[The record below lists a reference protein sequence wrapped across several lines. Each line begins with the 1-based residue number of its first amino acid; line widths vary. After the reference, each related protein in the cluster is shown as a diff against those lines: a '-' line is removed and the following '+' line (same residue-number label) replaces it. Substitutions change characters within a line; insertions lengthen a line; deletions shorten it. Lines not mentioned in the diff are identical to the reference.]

1 MEQTIYVA
9 LSRMTAL
16 RHQMD
21 VVANNIAN
29 MNTTA
34 FKGERVLFEEYVQRT
49 QLSRPT
55 SYVRDYGLIRDVR
68 NGPIEITERPLDVAI
83 EGEGFFVILTPQGE
97 FYSRN
102 GAFSL
107 NADGEL
113 VHMSGHPVLAD
124 TGQPILIDTDL
135 GQPSID
141 STGVISDGEGNEVG
155 RLDLVVFDD
164 ERDLRGLG
172 DSLYTTDQP
181 ALPAEAY
188 TITQFALEGSNVNAI
203 REMTNMMTLSR
214 TYQSTQQMIERT
226 DSLDRKAIQ
235 QIGKPV

>member
-1 MEQTIYVA
+1 MEQTMYVS
-9 LSRMTAL
+9 LSRLTAL
-16 RHQMD
+16 RRQMEI
-21 VVANNIAN
+21 VANNVAN

-34 FKGERVLFEEYVQRT
+34 FKGEKVMFEEYVQRPEP
-49 QLSRPT
+49 SRPT
-55 SYVRDYGLIRDVR
+55 SFVRDYGMMRDLA
-68 NGPIEITERPLDVAI
+68 NGPIQITERPLDVAI
-83 EGEGFFVILTPQGE
+83 EGEGYFVVLTPQGE

-124 TGQPILIDTDL
+124 TGQAILIDTDL

-155 RLDLVVFDD
+155 RLDLVVFDN
-164 ERDLRGLG
+164 ERELRGVG
-172 DSLYTTDQP
+172 DSLYTTEQP
-181 ALPAEAY
+181 PLPAELF
-188 TITQFALEGSNVNAI
+188 TLTQFALEGSNVNAI
-203 REMTNMMTLSR
+203 QEMTNMMTLSR

>member
-1 MEQTIYVA
+1 MEQTMYVS
-9 LSRMTAL
+9 LSRLTAL
-16 RHQMD
+16 RRQMEI
-21 VVANNIAN
+21 VANNVAN

-34 FKGERVLFEEYVQRT
+34 FKGEKVMFEEYVQRPEP
-49 QLSRPT
+49 SRPT
-55 SYVRDYGLIRDVR
+55 SFVRDYGMMRDLN
-68 NGPIEITERPLDVAI
+68 NGPIQITERPLDVAI
-83 EGEGFFVILTPQGE
+83 EGEGYFVVLTPQGE

-141 STGVISDGEGNEVG
+141 STGVVSDGEGNEVG
-155 RLDLVVFDD
+155 RLDLVVFDN
-164 ERDLRGLG
+164 ERELRGVG
-172 DSLYTTDQP
+172 DSLYTTEQP
-181 ALPAEAY
+181 PLPAELF
-188 TITQFALEGSNVNAI
+188 TLTQFALEGSNVNAI
-203 REMTNMMTLSR
+203 QEMTNMMTLSR
-214 TYQSTQQMIERT
+214 TYHSTQQMIERT